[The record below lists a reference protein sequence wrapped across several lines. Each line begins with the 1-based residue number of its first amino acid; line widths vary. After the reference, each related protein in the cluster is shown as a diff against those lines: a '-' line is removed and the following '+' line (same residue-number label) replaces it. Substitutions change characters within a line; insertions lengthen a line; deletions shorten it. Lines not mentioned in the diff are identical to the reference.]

1 MFSNPNRKRLSLVC
15 GYAAA
20 MAWVEAAVVFYLRT
34 MVDRIEPYQ
43 EMPLPLV
50 GALGDV
56 ELVREAATLIMLLT
70 VGWLA
75 GTSLRTKIA
84 YAVMAFGVWDILYYV
99 FLRIM
104 CGWPRTLLDWDVLF
118 LIPLPWWGPV
128 IAPVAIAG
136 LMIIWGAMVVFAR
149 DEAQVRV
156 SWTAWGSCSAGIL
169 LALYVF
175 MRDALKVADGGA
187 DALRQLLPTEF
198 AWLPFG
204 IALLLM
210 SLPILNML
218 RNRARFGDARL
229 TQGHQ
234 RAE

>member
-1 MFSNPNRKRLSLVC
+1 MFSNPNRKRLALVC

-34 MVDRIEPYQ
+34 MLDRIEPYQ

-50 GALGDV
+50 GALGGV

-75 GTSLRTKIA
+75 GTSYRTKIA

-104 CGWPRTLLDWDVLF
+104 CGWPGSLLDWDVLF

-128 IAPVAIAG
+128 IAPVAIAA
-136 LMIIWGAMVVFAR
+136 LMIIWSAMVIFAR
-149 DEAQVRV
+149 DEAQLGV
-156 SWTAWGSCSAGIL
+156 SWIAWGSCAAGML

-175 MRDALKVADGGA
+175 MRDALQVADGGT
-187 DALRQLLPTEF
+187 DALRRLLPTEF
-198 AWLPFG
+198 AWLTFG

-218 RNRARFGDARL
+218 RNRIGALAKRG
-229 TQGHQ
+229 
-234 RAE
+234 